1 MFSPNSPSDPA
12 AETDQSD
19 DAPAAQTEPRA
30 RSGAWHEHLAWRIA
44 TRVFVAVLGAVLGV
58 IVGGNATGAIG
69 PIDVQATLSIGP
81 GDATVRIPPL
91 GALSVDA
98 YDGPL
103 HTEMTVLTVDQQKAA
118 PYVGGQKSLDDLTG
132 QVESDLQAL
141 LVTLVVKTVIWA
153 IAGAAIA
160 SLLIYRRFRDILI
173 SVGTSVAVVATTL
186 AIGYFTFDAKKLQEP
201 TYSGLLAQAPA
212 LIGNVEDLATKFAD
226 YRQALAKM
234 VTNVSTLYSAVSTL
248 PSDPGTGDTIRVL
261 HVSDI
266 HMNPAGF
273 DLMSNLVEQFGVNF
287 VIDTGDIVDWGT
299 SQEQET
305 FASVGQLPV
314 PYVYV
319 RGNHDSLTTQQ
330 QLAAMPNV
338 TVLDESETEI
348 DGLTIA
354 GLGDPRFSPDRS
366 TYDDST
372 LDEAVEV
379 ATKKFG
385 EYVEDLDP
393 SPDILAVHDPSG
405 AELLAGDAPLI
416 LSGHTH
422 KREVSELD
430 GGETLL
436 LVQGSTGGA
445 GLRGLEKDEPT
456 PLNASILYFDKSSK
470 ELLAWDDVSLGGLGQ
485 TDVSIQRTI
494 APKASAEAEESAA
507 SITPDEPESDDP
519 DPSDS
524 PSSESSDSSEP
535 STTEAPTT

>member
-1 MFSPNSPSDPA
+1 MSSPNSPSE
-12 AETDQSD
+12 ETADS
-19 DAPAAQTEPRA
+19 DAPPAESSTRP
-30 RSGAWHEHLAWRIA
+30 WHKHIAWRIA

-58 IVGGNATGAIG
+58 IVGGSATGAIG
-69 PIDVQATLSIGP
+69 PIDVQATLSLGP

-103 HTEMTVLTVDQQKAA
+103 HTEMTVLTVDQLKAA
-118 PYVGGQKSLDDLTG
+118 AYVNGQKSLDELTG
-132 QVESDLQAL
+132 QVETDLRSL

-160 SLLIYRRFRDILI
+160 SLLIYRRIRDIFI
-173 SVGTSVAVVATTL
+173 SIGTSVAVVATTL

-234 VTNVSTLYSAVSTL
+234 VTNVSTLYSAVSAL
-248 PSDPGTGDTIRVL
+248 PSDPGNGETIRVL

-299 SQEQET
+299 PQEQQT
-305 FASVGQLPV
+305 FASVSSLPV

-319 RGNHDSLTTQQ
+319 RGNHDSLTTEQ

-338 TVLDESETEI
+338 TVLDGSETEI
-348 DGLTIA
+348 DGLRIA

-366 TYDDST
+366 TYDDSS
-372 LDEAVEV
+372 LDDAVEV
-379 ATKKFG
+379 ATEKFKS
-385 EYVEDLDP
+385 YVEDLDP
-393 SPDILAVHDPSG
+393 GPDILAVHDPSG
-405 AELLAGDAPLI
+405 SELLAGDAPVI

-422 KREVSELD
+422 KRSVSELD
-430 GGETLL
+430 GGKSLL
-436 LVQGSTGGA
+436 LIQGSTGGA
-445 GLRGLEKDEPT
+445 GLRGLEKEEPT
-456 PLNASILYFDKSSK
+456 PLSASVLYFDPTSK
-470 ELLAWDDVSLGGLGQ
+470 ELLAWDDITLGGLGQ

-494 APKASAEAEESAA
+494 APKASEEAEESAA
-507 SITPDEPESDDP
+507 SMTTEPDSPEPSDEP
-519 DPSDS
+519 
-524 PSSESSDSSEP
+524 SESPEESPAPSEP
-535 STTEAPTT
+535 TTTAAPTT